1 MSTYTYLYA
10 TEDSDGVPLLFEAEK
25 TSSVNIGDLVEYDG
39 ELFPIV
45 DKTMIN
51 TQSDEYRIFD
61 RISGIRKPDRLFAL
75 TWENKKE
82 GE

>member
-1 MSTYTYLYA
+1 MAVYTYLYV
-10 TEDSDGVPLLFEAEK
+10 TEDSDGAPLLFEAK
-25 TSSVNIGDLVEYDG
+25 NTCSVCIGDLVEYDG

-51 TQSDEYRIFD
+51 TQSDEYRIFN
-61 RISGIRKPDRLFAL
+61 RIAGIRKPDRLFAL

-82 GE
+82 